1 VPAEPTAV
9 ATAPSPA
16 LGLAT
21 LVTWLLTAG
30 LGAFMLSRLI
40 ASGGLRQQRATRGG
54 LSPAVLFGHFSLA
67 GTGLAVWACYVA
79 TGWVALAWSAVG
91 LLMPAI
97 GLGISTVTLWTPYP
111 RPGRAAAA
119 GPHADPGGGRP
130 AGGVPGWPSGGVRGV
145 RGWPEGGV
153 AGGPAD
159 RVRARQLTDE
169 VWARALTDDVLASQ
183 LVDQVIASVPAHP
196 SLAGRRSREHLA
208 AIIPAG
214 HGMAAV
220 ATFALAVI
228 TAAGGTR

>member
-40 ASGGLRQQRATRGG
+40 ASGGLRQQRETRGG
-54 LSPAVLFGHFSLA
+54 LSPKVLFGHFSLA

-79 TGWVALAWSAVG
+79 TGWVALAWSAIG
-91 LLMPAI
+91 LLMPAV
-97 GLGISTVTLWTPYP
+97 GLGISTVILWTPYP
-111 RPGRAAAA
+111 RPARAAGAA
-119 GPHADPGGGRP
+119 RHADPGGGRRG
-130 AGGVPGWPSGGVRGV
+130 GGVPGWP
-145 RGWPEGGV
+145 
-153 AGGPAD
+153 AGSVPGRP
-159 RVRARQLTDE
+159 LTDE
-169 VWARALTDDVLASQ
+169 VLARALTDDALASQ
-183 LVDQVIASVPAHP
+183 LVEQVIASVPAHP
-196 SLAGRRSREHLA
+196 SLAERKSRNHLA

-220 ATFALAVI
+220 ATFALAVV

>member
-9 ATAPSPA
+9 AAAPSPA
-16 LGLAT
+16 LGMAT

-30 LGAFMLSRLI
+30 LGAYMLSRLI

-67 GTGLAVWACYVA
+67 GTGLAIWACYVA
-79 TGWVALAWSAVG
+79 TGWVVLAWSAVG

-111 RPGRAAAA
+111 RPGRAASA
-119 GPHADPGGGRP
+119 GPHADPGHGRP
-130 AGGVPGWPSGGVRGV
+130 AGGVPG
-145 RGWPEGGV
+145 
-153 AGGPAD
+153 GPAD
-159 RVRARQLTDE
+159 GWPGRPVTDE
-169 VWARALTDDVLASQ
+169 VLARALTDDVLASQ
-183 LVDQVIASVPAHP
+183 LVEQVIASVPAHP
-196 SLAGRRSREHLA
+196 SPAKRRSRDHLA
-208 AIIPAG
+208 AIIPVG

-220 ATFALAVI
+220 ATFALAVV